1 MGGGKPGHTGR
12 NVPAQS
18 TGGPSGGLT
27 TDRARALLAVHGPNR
42 PVPERRRVPFLGWV
56 LRALADPM
64 AALLLVA
71 GSTYLVLRDYVDA
84 AVTFGALVPISAVTL
99 VLERRA
105 EQALEQL
112 KRLTAPTAIVWR
124 DGQRQTVVAE
134 TLVPDDIIVL
144 HEGDIIPADATL
156 LEGAA
161 LVVDESALTG
171 EAHPVLKD
179 VTTEGG
185 DQLLFAGT
193 TLRAGRGIARVTA
206 TGAATRYGRIGSLV
220 ARITPP
226 PTPLQRLISRLIRQL
241 ARGAAI
247 LCVGVF
253 ATEVVRGRGWAAG
266 VIAGVSLGI
275 AAIPEEFPIVYTL
288 YLALGAWRLAGAR
301 ALIRRLTAV
310 EALGAT
316 TVICADKTGTLTLG
330 RVEVAALSSSAGIV
344 QAGEAL
350 SSEAEVLLH
359 EAVLASE
366 PRPYDPMDRA
376 ILRFALAHGV
386 NVDALHART
395 LVQDYPFDPTDKY
408 NSHVWDH
415 DGTAWISAKGAVEGI
430 LDRSRADAERRR
442 QALEANRVLAAEGFR
457 VIAMAGGPLPRATGD
472 RAIDEGYLRFTGLIA
487 FSDPL
492 RPGVAEALRECA
504 RAGIRVAM
512 ITGDH
517 PVTAHA
523 VAEGLGLPHSH
534 DLPIV
539 TGEDLDRAD
548 EPALRQLVSR
558 VNIFARVRPEQKYR
572 LVQALR
578 SQGEVVAMTGDGVND
593 APALREADVGVA
605 MGERGTEV
613 AREAATIV
621 LLDDNFAT
629 LITAIREGRRIFDD
643 LRRAFTYL
651 IAFHTPILLAALTIP
666 LLGAPLLLLP
676 LHLVWLELIVHP
688 TASLV
693 FEYDPPA
700 PDLMSRPPRH
710 PEAGLVDSADFV
722 WASATGATLC
732 GGVVWLYVWGLG
744 HAGGEAHARGI
755 ALAAL
760 LLGQI
765 ILVLSARSP
774 TTAFWRAPLRGNR
787 MLPPVLGVTIA
798 SLAVVLYVPPLASI
812 LQVAPPSAV
821 EWILAA
827 GVAGATTLWP
837 ELFKTTRVHRGA
849 LP

>member
-1 MGGGKPGHTGR
+1 MTSQPKGE
-12 NVPAQS
+12 
-18 TGGPSGGLT
+18 PSGGLT
-27 TDRARALLAVHGPNR
+27 TDRAHALLAVYGPNR
-42 PVPERRRVPFLGWV
+42 LVPERRRVGVLGWL

-105 EQALEQL
+105 EQALAQL
-112 KRLTAPTAIVWR
+112 KRLTAPAAIVWR
-124 DGQRQTVVAE
+124 DGQRQTVTAE

-156 LEGAA
+156 LEGTA

-171 EAHPVLKD
+171 EAHPVIKD
-179 VTTEGG
+179 AATEGG
-185 DQLLFAGT
+185 DRLLFAGT
-193 TLRAGRGIARVTA
+193 TLRAGRGTARIAV
-206 TGAATRYGRIGSLV
+206 TGAATRYGRIGSLM

-226 PTPLQRLISRLIRQL
+226 PTPLQRLIRRLIRQL

-247 LCVGVF
+247 LCAGVF
-253 ATEVVRGRGWAAG
+253 AIEVIQGRGWAAG
-266 VIAGVSLGI
+266 IIAGVSLGI
-275 AAIPEEFPIVYTL
+275 AAVPEEFPIVYTL
-288 YLALGAWRLAGAR
+288 YLALGAWRLARAR
-301 ALIRRLTAV
+301 ALIRRLTGV

-330 RVEVAALSSSAGIV
+330 RMDVAALSSPPEIVRAGDP
-344 QAGEAL
+344 L
-350 SSEAEVLLH
+350 SSEAEALLH
-359 EAVLASE
+359 EAVRASE
-366 PRPYDPMDRA
+366 PRPYDPMDQA
-376 ILRFALAHGV
+376 ILRFAVAHGV

-395 LVQDYPFDPTDKY
+395 LAHDYPFDPTGKY

-415 DGTAWISAKGAVEGI
+415 NGNAWISAKGAAEGI
-430 LDRSRADAERRR
+430 LERSQADAERRR

-457 VIAMAGGPLPRATGD
+457 VIAVAGGPLPRTTGD
-472 RAIDEGYLRFTGLIA
+472 RAADEGYLRFTGLIA

-492 RPGVAEALRECA
+492 RPGVAEALLECA
-504 RAGIRVAM
+504 QAGIRVAM

-534 DLPIV
+534 ELPIV

-548 EPALRQLVSR
+548 EPTLRQLVSR
-558 VNIFARVRPEQKYR
+558 INIFARVRPEQKYR

-629 LITAIREGRRIFDD
+629 LIMAIREGRRIFDD

-651 IAFHTPILLAALTIP
+651 IAFHTPILLAALTVP

-700 PDLMSRPPRH
+700 PDLMRRPPRH
-710 PEAGLVDSADFV
+710 PEAGLVDSADFL
-722 WASATGATLC
+722 WASATGVTLC
-732 GGVVWLYVWGLG
+732 GGVLWLYLWGLG
-744 HAGGEAHARGI
+744 HVGGEAHARGI

-774 TTAFWRAPLRGNR
+774 TTAFWRAPLSGNR
-787 MLPPVLGVTIA
+787 VLPPVLGVTVA

-812 LQVAPPSAV
+812 LHVAPPSAAGWV
-821 EWILAA
+821 LAA
-827 GVAGATTLWP
+827 GVAGATTFWH
-837 ELFKTTRVHRGA
+837 EMFKTAKARRGT
-849 LP
+849 PP